1 MNLHDTATAV
11 LSYSLQSGLLLA
23 VGLLLP
29 RLIQLRHPRTLLIYW
44 RVLLI
49 VVLVLPLAPLD
60 WARQA
65 PLPYMTLEGLQVEAV
80 VATALPEMVQGL
92 SWQIVLL
99 IATGVT
105 ALGILRLALG
115 LGYLNRC
122 RRQAQP
128 LAPTPAPVS
137 RILERL
143 GLEVPFL
150 VSDRLTAP
158 LTYGWLRPTV
168 LLPSSFRGLSSDQ
181 QEGVACHE
189 LLHVRRRDW
198 PINFLEELLRAVL
211 WFHPAVWLIL
221 PRIALSRE
229 QVVDADTVRLTGKRR
244 QYLDA
249 LWRVVC
255 SSQHS
260 AAAMAVPFLG
270 RRDLVDRV
278 AWLKK
283 EIPMS
288 RSRIVF
294 SVLVLSVSLAT
305 VGAFGANA
313 FSSDSHLAYG
323 KSSSP
328 AKEQSEGE
336 KPDESSYP
344 KLKTISAESTCDEI
358 THPVVIE
365 KVNPKYPTSAK
376 DEKVMGMVVVESVIT
391 EEGVVDDVR
400 VVENPDDRLAAA
412 AVEALMQ
419 WRFEPALCDGTPV
432 GVYYNLTFNFRLE

>member
-1 MNLHDTATAV
+1 MNLHDTATSV
-11 LSYSLQSGLLLA
+11 LSYALQSGLLLV

-29 RLIQLRHPRTLLIYW
+29 RVIRLRHPRTLLVYW
-44 RVLLI
+44 RVLLV
-49 VVLVLPLAPLD
+49 VVLLLPLAPLE

-80 VATALPEMVQGL
+80 VTTALPTLQGL

-99 IATGVT
+99 IVVGV
-105 ALGILRLALG
+105 AMLGILRLAFG

-122 RRQAQP
+122 RRYAQP

-137 RILERL
+137 KILEQL

-168 LLPSSFRGLSSDQ
+168 LLPGSFCELSADQ

-198 PINFLEELLRAVL
+198 PVTLLEEMLRAVV

-249 LWRVVC
+249 LWRFVC
-255 SSQHS
+255 SSQQS
-260 AAAMAVPFLG
+260 VAAMAVPFLG

-288 RSRIVF
+288 KARIVF
-294 SVLVLSVSLAT
+294 SVLVLSISLAS
-305 VGAFGANA
+305 VGAFGASA
-313 FSSDSHLAYG
+313 FSSHSQPALAI
-323 KSSSP
+323 SSSS
-328 AKEQSEGE
+328 ATEQSEGE
-336 KPDESSYP
+336 KPKSSDP
-344 KLKTISAESTCDEI
+344 KLKTTSAESLCDEI
-358 THPVVIE
+358 THPVVVE
-365 KVNPKYPTSAK
+365 KINPKYPPSARE
-376 DEKVMGMVVVESVIT
+376 EKVMGMVTVETVIN
-391 EEGVVDDVR
+391 EEGVVEDIQVI
-400 VVENPDDRLAAA
+400 ESPDDRLSAAA
-412 AVEALMQ
+412 IEAIQQ

-432 GVYYNLTFNFRLE
+432 GVYYNLTINFRLQ

>member
-1 MNLHDTATAV
+1 MNLHETATAV
-11 LSYSLQSGLLLA
+11 LSYALQSGLLLV

-29 RLIQLRHPRTLLIYW
+29 RVIRLRHPRTLLVYW

-49 VVLVLPLAPLD
+49 VVLLLPLAPLE

-65 PLPYMTLEGLQVEAV
+65 PLPYMTLEGLQVEEV
-80 VATALPEMVQGL
+80 VTTALPAMVQGL

-99 IATGVT
+99 IAAGFTM
-105 ALGILRLALG
+105 LGILRLVLG

-128 LAPTPAPVS
+128 LVPTPAPVS
-137 RILERL
+137 RILEHL

-168 LLPSSFRGLSSDQ
+168 LLPGSFCALSDDQ

-198 PINFLEELLRAVL
+198 PITFLEELLRAVV

-229 QVVDADTVRLTGKRR
+229 QVVDAETVRLTGKRR

-260 AAAMAVPFLG
+260 VAAMAVPFLG

-288 RSRIVF
+288 KARIVL
-294 SVLVLSVSLAT
+294 SILVLSISLVA

-313 FSSDSHLAYG
+313 FSN
-323 KSSSP
+323 SSQP
-328 AKEQSEGE
+328 ALSTSAPSAAEQSEGE
-336 KPDESSYP
+336 KPEGSDA
-344 KLKTISAESTCDEI
+344 KLKTVSAESICDEI
-358 THPVVIE
+358 THPVVVE
-365 KVNPKYPTSAK
+365 KINPKYPPEARE
-376 DEKVMGMVVVESVIT
+376 EKVMGLVIVETVIT
-391 EEGVVDDVR
+391 EEGVVEDVE
-400 VVENPDDRLAAA
+400 VLESPDERLSAA
-412 AVEALMQ
+412 AVEAIQQ
-419 WRFEPALCDGTPV
+419 WQFEPALCDGKPV
-432 GVYYNLTFNFRLE
+432 GVYYNLTFKFRLE

>member
-11 LSYSLQSGLLLA
+11 LSYALQSGLLLV

-29 RLIQLRHPRTLLIYW
+29 RLIRLRHPRTLLIYW

-49 VVLVLPLAPLD
+49 VVLLLPFAPLE
-60 WARQA
+60 WARQT
-65 PLPYMTLEGLQVEAV
+65 PLPYMTLGGIQVEEV
-80 VATALPEMVQGL
+80 VTTALPATMQGL

-99 IATGVT
+99 ITAGV
-105 ALGILRLALG
+105 AMLGTLRLFLG

-122 RRQAQP
+122 RRYAQP

-137 RILERL
+137 KILERL

-150 VSDRLTAP
+150 VSDWLTAP

-168 LLPSSFRGLSSDQ
+168 LLPGSFCRLSADQ

-198 PINFLEELLRAVL
+198 PITFFDELLRAVM

-229 QVVDADTVRLTGKRR
+229 QVVDAETVRLTGKRR

-260 AAAMAVPFLG
+260 VAAMAVPFLG

-283 EIPMS
+283 KIPMS
-288 RSRIVF
+288 RARIVF
-294 SVLVLSVSLAT
+294 SVLVLSISLAG
-305 VGAFGANA
+305 VGAFGASA
-313 FSSDSHLAYG
+313 FSNESQPTFSTAPP
-323 KSSSP
+323 S
-328 AKEQSEGE
+328 ATEQSEGE
-336 KPDESSYP
+336 KPEDSYP
-344 KLKTISAESTCDEI
+344 KLKTVSAEDLCDEI
-358 THPVVIE
+358 THPVVVE
-365 KVNPKYPTSAK
+365 KIKPKYPPEARE
-376 DEKVMGMVVVESVIT
+376 EKVMGLVIVETVIT
-391 EEGVVDDVR
+391 EEGAVEDVE
-400 VVENPDDRLAAA
+400 VLESPDERLSAA
-412 AVEALMQ
+412 AVEAIQQ
-419 WRFEPALCDGTPV
+419 WQFEPALCDGKPV
-432 GVYYNLTFNFRLE
+432 GVYYNLTFKFRLE

>member
-11 LSYSLQSGLLLA
+11 LSYALQSGLLLV

-29 RLIQLRHPRTLLIYW
+29 RAIRLRHPRTLLIYW

-49 VVLVLPLAPLD
+49 VVLLLPLAPLE
-60 WARQA
+60 WARQT
-65 PLPYMTLEGLQVEAV
+65 PLPYMMLEGLQVEAV
-80 VATALPEMVQGL
+80 VTSALPATMAGL
-92 SWQIVLL
+92 RWQTVVL
-99 IATGVT
+99 IAAGVT
-105 ALGILRLALG
+105 MLGILRIALG

-122 RRQAQP
+122 RRHAQP

-137 RILERL
+137 KILERL

-168 LLPSSFRGLSSDQ
+168 LLPSSFWSLSADQ

-198 PINFLEELLRAVL
+198 PITLFDELLRAVV
-211 WFHPAVWLIL
+211 WFHPAVWFIL
-221 PRIALSRE
+221 PRISLSRE

-255 SSQHS
+255 SSQH
-260 AAAMAVPFLG
+260 AVAAMAVPFLG

-278 AWLKK
+278 ARLKK

-288 RSRIVF
+288 RPRIVL
-294 SVLVLSVSLAT
+294 SVAVLSVSLAA
-305 VGAFGANA
+305 VGAFGASA
-313 FSSDSHLAYG
+313 FSN
-323 KSSSP
+323 SSQP
-328 AKEQSEGE
+328 AFSTAPPSATEKSEGE
-336 KPDESSYP
+336 SPEGSEE
-344 KLKTISAESTCDEI
+344 KLKTISADSICDEI
-358 THPVVIE
+358 THPVVVE
-365 KVNPKYPTSAK
+365 KINPMYPPEARK
-376 DEKVMGMVVVESVIT
+376 ELVMGIVTLETVIT
-391 EEGVVDDVR
+391 EEGVVDEIR
-400 VVENPDDRLAAA
+400 VLESPDDRLSAA
-412 AVEALMQ
+412 AVEAVRQ
-419 WRFEPALCDGTPV
+419 WLFEPALCDGRPV
-432 GVYYNLTFNFRLE
+432 GVYYNLTIKFRLQ

>member
-1 MNLHDTATAV
+1 M
-11 LSYSLQSGLLLA
+11 GF
-23 VGLLLP
+23 LLP
-29 RLIQLRHPRTLLIYW
+29 RLIQLRHPRTLLVYW
-44 RVLLI
+44 RVLLV
-49 VVLVLPLAPLD
+49 VVLVMPLAPLD
-60 WARQA
+60 WTRQT
-65 PLPYMTLEGLQVEAV
+65 PLPYMTLEALQVEAV
-80 VATALPEMVQGL
+80 VASALPETVQGL
-92 SWQIVLL
+92 NWQIVLL
-99 IATGVT
+99 VAAGVT
-105 ALGILRLALG
+105 MLGILRLVLG

-128 LAPTPAPVS
+128 LAPTPAPLS
-137 RILERL
+137 RILDRL

-150 VSDRLTAP
+150 VSDWMTVP

-168 LLPSSFRGLSSDQ
+168 LLPSSFCGLSADQ

-229 QVVDADTVRLTGKRR
+229 QVVDAATVRLTGKRR

-260 AAAMAVPFLG
+260 AVAMAVPFLG

-288 RSRIVF
+288 KFRIVF
-294 SVLVLSVSLAT
+294 SVLLLSVSLAA
-305 VGAFGANA
+305 VGAFGASA
-313 FSSDSHLAYG
+313 FSSDSQLVFG

-328 AKEQSEGE
+328 AKEKSEGE
-336 KPDESSYP
+336 KPESSYP
-344 KLKTISAESTCDEI
+344 KLKTISKDSTCDEI
-358 THPVVIE
+358 THPEVIE
-365 KVNPKYPTSAK
+365 KINPKYPPSAR
-376 DEKVMGMVVVESVIT
+376 DEKVMGHVVVETVIT
-391 EEGVVDDVR
+391 EEGVVDDIR
-400 VVENPDDRLAAA
+400 VVESPDERLSAA
-412 AVEALMQ
+412 AVEAIRQ
-419 WRFEPALCDGTPV
+419 WRFEPALCDGEPV
-432 GVYYNLTFNFRLE
+432 GVYYNLTINFRLE

>member
-11 LSYSLQSGLLLA
+11 LSYVLQSGLLLV

-29 RLIQLRHPRTLLIYW
+29 RVIRLRHPRTLLIYW

-49 VVLVLPLAPLD
+49 VVLLLPLAPLD
-60 WARQA
+60 WARQT
-65 PLPYMTLEGLQVEAV
+65 PLPYMTLGGLQVEEV
-80 VATALPEMVQGL
+80 VTTALPATMQGL
-92 SWQIVLL
+92 SWLIFLL
-99 IATGVT
+99 IAAGVT
-105 ALGILRLALG
+105 MLGILRLFLG

-137 RILERL
+137 KILEQL

-158 LTYGWLRPTV
+158 LTFGWLRPAV
-168 LLPSSFRGLSSDQ
+168 LLPGSFCSLSADQ

-198 PINFLEELLRAVL
+198 PITFLEELLRAVV

-260 AAAMAVPFLG
+260 VAAMAVPFLG

-278 AWLKK
+278 ARLKK

-288 RSRIVF
+288 KARIVF
-294 SVLVLSVSLAT
+294 SVLVLCTSLAA

-313 FSSDSHLAYG
+313 FSNGSL
-323 KSSSP
+323 P
-328 AKEQSEGE
+328 ALSMAAPPATQQSEGE
-336 KPDESSYP
+336 KPESSGE
-344 KLKTISAESTCDEI
+344 KLKTVSAASICDEI
-358 THPVVIE
+358 THPVIVE
-365 KVNPKYPTSAK
+365 KVNPKYPPSARE
-376 DEKVMGMVVVESVIT
+376 EKVMGVVTVETVIT
-391 EEGVVDDVR
+391 EEGVVDEIQVLR
-400 VVENPDDRLAAA
+400 SPDDRLSTA
-412 AVEALMQ
+412 AVEAISQ
-419 WRFEPALCDGTPV
+419 WRFEPALCDGEPV
-432 GVYYNLTFNFRLE
+432 AVYYNLTVKFHLQ

>member
-1 MNLHDTATAV
+1 MNLHETATAV
-11 LSYSLQSGLLLA
+11 LSYALQSGLLLV

-29 RLIQLRHPRTLLIYW
+29 RVIRLRHPRTLLVYW

-49 VVLVLPLAPLD
+49 VVLLLPLAPLE

-65 PLPYMTLEGLQVEAV
+65 PLPYMTLEGLQVEEV
-80 VATALPEMVQGL
+80 VTTALPATVQGL

-99 IATGVT
+99 IAAGVT
-105 ALGILRLALG
+105 MLGILRLVLG

-122 RRQAQP
+122 RRHAQP

-158 LTYGWLRPTV
+158 LTYGWLRPIV
-168 LLPSSFRGLSSDQ
+168 LLPGSFCGLSADQ

-198 PINFLEELLRAVL
+198 PITFLEELLRAVV
-211 WFHPAVWLIL
+211 WFHPVVWLIL

-255 SSQHS
+255 SSRHS
-260 AAAMAVPFLG
+260 VAAMAVPFLG

-288 RSRIVF
+288 KARIVF
-294 SVLVLSVSLAT
+294 SVLVLSLSLAA

-313 FSSDSHLAYG
+313 FSNGSQLAL
-323 KSSSP
+323 STSAPS
-328 AKEQSEGE
+328 AAEQSEKE
-336 KPDESSYP
+336 KPESSDE
-344 KLKTISAESTCDEI
+344 KLKTVSAESICDEI
-358 THPVVIE
+358 THPVVVE
-365 KVNPKYPTSAK
+365 KINPKYPPEARK
-376 DEKVMGMVVVESVIT
+376 EKVMGLVTVETVIT
-391 EEGVVDDVR
+391 EEGVVEEIQVI
-400 VVENPDDRLAAA
+400 ESPDDRLSAA
-412 AVEALMQ
+412 AVEAIRQ
-419 WRFEPALCDGTPV
+419 WQSEPALCDGKPV
-432 GVYYNLTFNFRLE
+432 GVYYNLSIIFRLQ

>member
-1 MNLHDTATAV
+1 
-11 LSYSLQSGLLLA
+11 
-23 VGLLLP
+23 
-29 RLIQLRHPRTLLIYW
+29 
-44 RVLLI
+44 
-49 VVLVLPLAPLD
+49 
-60 WARQA
+60 
-65 PLPYMTLEGLQVEAV
+65 
-80 VATALPEMVQGL
+80 VQGL

-99 IATGVT
+99 IAAGVT
-105 ALGILRLALG
+105 MLGILRLVLG

-128 LAPTPAPVS
+128 LVPTPAPVS

-158 LTYGWLRPTV
+158 LTFGWLRPTV
-168 LLPSSFRGLSSDQ
+168 LLPGSFCALSDDQ

-198 PINFLEELLRAVL
+198 PITFLEELLRAVV

-229 QVVDADTVRLTGKRR
+229 QVVDADTVQLTGKRR

-260 AAAMAVPFLG
+260 VAAMAVPFLG

-288 RSRIVF
+288 RARIVF
-294 SVLVLSVSLAT
+294 SVLVLSISLAG
-305 VGAFGANA
+305 VGAFGASA
-313 FSSDSHLAYG
+313 FSNESQPTFSTAPP
-323 KSSSP
+323 S
-328 AKEQSEGE
+328 ATEQSEGE
-336 KPDESSYP
+336 KAEDSYP
-344 KLKTISAESTCDEI
+344 KLKTVSAEDLCDEI
-358 THPVVIE
+358 THPVVVE
-365 KVNPKYPTSAK
+365 KINPKYPPDARE
-376 DEKVMGMVVVESVIT
+376 EKVMGIVIVETVIT
-391 EEGVVDDVR
+391 EEGVVEEIQVIDS
-400 VVENPDDRLAAA
+400 PDDRLSAA
-412 AVEALMQ
+412 AVEAIQQ
-419 WRFEPALCDGTPV
+419 WVFDPALCDGRPV
-432 GVYYNLTFNFRLE
+432 GVYYNLTINFRLQ

>member
-1 MNLHDTATAV
+1 MNLHDSATAV

-29 RLIQLRHPRTLLIYW
+29 RLIRLRHPRTLLIYW

-65 PLPYMTLEGLQVEAV
+65 PLPYMTLEALQVEAV
-80 VATALPEMVQGL
+80 VATALPETFQGL

-99 IATGVT
+99 IAAGVT
-105 ALGILRLALG
+105 MLGILRLALG

-122 RRQAQP
+122 RGQAQP

-150 VSDRLTAP
+150 VSDRLAVP
-158 LTYGWLRPTV
+158 LTYGWYRPAV
-168 LLPSSFRGLSSDQ
+168 LLPNSFCGLSPDQ

-198 PINFLEELLRAVL
+198 AINFLEELLRAVL
-211 WFHPAVWLIL
+211 WFHPALWLIL

-249 LWRVVC
+249 LWGVVC

-278 AWLKK
+278 ACLKK

-288 RSRIVF
+288 KGRIVF
-294 SVLVLSVSLAT
+294 SVLVLSISITA
-305 VGAFGANA
+305 VGAFGAIA
-313 FSSDSHLAYG
+313 FSSDSHLALA

-328 AKEQSEGE
+328 AKEKTEGE
-336 KPDESSYP
+336 KPESSYP
-344 KLKTISAESTCDEI
+344 KLKPTSEESICDEI

-365 KVNPKYPTSAK
+365 KVNPKYPPDAK
-376 DEKVMGMVVVESVIT
+376 DEKVTGLVIVETVIT
-391 EEGVVDDVR
+391 EEGIVDEIKI
-400 VVENPDDRLAAA
+400 VESPDDRLTHA
-412 AVEALMQ
+412 AVDAIQQ
-419 WRFEPALCDGTPV
+419 WRFEPALCDGEPV
-432 GVYYNLTFNFRLE
+432 GVYYNLTVKFSLQ

>member
-1 MNLHDTATAV
+1 MNLHDTATAA
-11 LSYSLQSGLLLA
+11 LSYALQSGLLLV

-29 RLIQLRHPRTLLIYW
+29 RVIRLRHPRTLLVYW

-49 VVLVLPLAPLD
+49 VVLLLPFAPLE
-60 WARQA
+60 WARQT
-65 PLPYMTLEGLQVEAV
+65 PLPYMTLGGIQVEEV
-80 VATALPEMVQGL
+80 VTTALPATVQGL

-99 IATGVT
+99 ITAGV
-105 ALGILRLALG
+105 AMLGILRLFLG

-122 RRQAQP
+122 RRYAQP

-137 RILERL
+137 KILERL

-168 LLPSSFRGLSSDQ
+168 LLPGSFCNLSADQ

-198 PINFLEELLRAVL
+198 PITFLEELLRAVV

-229 QVVDADTVRLTGKRR
+229 QTVDADTVRLTGKRR

-249 LWRVVC
+249 IWRVVC

-260 AAAMAVPFLG
+260 VAAMAVPFLG

-288 RSRIVF
+288 KARI
-294 SVLVLSVSLAT
+294 VLSVFVLCFSLAA

-313 FSSDSHLAYG
+313 FSNGSQ
-323 KSSSP
+323 P
-328 AKEQSEGE
+328 AFSTAPPPTAEQSEGE
-336 KPDESSYP
+336 KPESSDA
-344 KLKTISAESTCDEI
+344 KLKTFSAETICDEI
-358 THPVVIE
+358 SHPVVVE
-365 KVNPKYPTSAK
+365 KINPKYPPEARE
-376 DEKVMGMVVVESVIT
+376 EKVMGMVTVETVIT
-391 EEGVVDDVR
+391 EEGVVEEIQ
-400 VVENPDDRLAAA
+400 VVESPDDRLSAAA
-412 AVEALMQ
+412 IEAIEQ
-419 WRFEPALCDGTPV
+419 WKFEPALCDGRPV
-432 GVYYNLTFNFRLE
+432 GVYYNLTIKFRLQ

>member
-1 MNLHDTATAV
+1 MNLHETATAV
-11 LSYSLQSGLLLA
+11 LSYALQSGLLLV

-29 RLIQLRHPRTLLIYW
+29 RVIRLHHPRTLLIYW

-49 VVLVLPLAPLD
+49 VVLLLPLAPLE

-65 PLPYMTLEGLQVEAV
+65 PLPYMTLEGLQVEEV
-80 VATALPEMVQGL
+80 VTTALPATVQGL

-99 IATGVT
+99 IAAGFTM
-105 ALGILRLALG
+105 LGILRLVLG

-128 LAPTPAPVS
+128 LVPTPAPVS
-137 RILERL
+137 RILEHL

-168 LLPSSFRGLSSDQ
+168 LLPGSFCTLSDDQ

-189 LLHVRRRDW
+189 LLHVWRRDW
-198 PINFLEELLRAVL
+198 PITFLEELLRAVV

-260 AAAMAVPFLG
+260 VAAMAVPFLG

-278 AWLKK
+278 ARLKK
-283 EIPMS
+283 ELPMS
-288 RSRIVF
+288 KARIVL
-294 SVLVLSVSLAT
+294 SVLVLSISLAA

-313 FSSDSHLAYG
+313 FSNDSQPTFSTAPP
-323 KSSSP
+323 S
-328 AKEQSEGE
+328 ATEQSEGE
-336 KPDESSYP
+336 KPEDSYP
-344 KLKTISAESTCDEI
+344 KLKTVSAEDLCDEI
-358 THPVVIE
+358 THPVVVE
-365 KVNPKYPTSAK
+365 KIKPKYPPEARE
-376 DEKVMGMVVVESVIT
+376 EKVMGLVIVETVIT
-391 EEGVVDDVR
+391 EEGVVEDVE
-400 VVENPDDRLAAA
+400 VLESPDERLSAA
-412 AVEALMQ
+412 AVEAIQ
-419 WRFEPALCDGTPV
+419 RWQFEPALCDGKPV
-432 GVYYNLTFNFRLE
+432 GVYYNLTFKFRLE

>member
-1 MNLHDTATAV
+1 MNIHETAVAV
-11 LSYSLQSGLLLA
+11 LSYALQSGLLLV

-29 RLIQLRHPRTLLIYW
+29 RLIRLRHPRTLLIYW
-44 RVLLI
+44 RVLLF
-49 VVLVLPLAPLD
+49 VVLLLPLVPLE
-60 WARQA
+60 WASQA
-65 PLPYMTLEGLQVEAV
+65 TLPYMRLGGLQVEEV
-80 VATALPEMVQGL
+80 VATALPATVRGISL
-92 SWQIVLL
+92 TIVFF
-99 IATGVT
+99 IATGV
-105 ALGILRLALG
+105 AVLGILRLFLG

-128 LAPTPAPVS
+128 LAPTPASVL
-137 RILERL
+137 RILEKL

-150 VSDRLTAP
+150 VSDRLAAP
-158 LTYGWLRPTV
+158 LTYGWMRPAV
-168 LLPSSFRGLSSDQ
+168 LLPNSFRDLSADQ

-198 PINFLEELLRAVL
+198 PITFLEELLRAAV

-255 SSQHS
+255 SSQS
-260 AAAMAVPFLG
+260 SVVSMAVPFLG

-288 RSRIVF
+288 KTRIVF
-294 SVLVLSVSLAT
+294 SVLVLTVSLAT

-313 FSSDSHLAYG
+313 FSNISQPALSAF
-323 KSSSP
+323 SP
-328 AKEQSEGE
+328 STGAPSEGE
-336 KPDESSYP
+336 KSDGSDK
-344 KLKTISAESTCDEI
+344 KLKTTSADSICDEI
-358 THPVVIE
+358 TEPVVVE
-365 KVNPKYPTSAK
+365 KVHPKYPPGAK
-376 DEKVMGMVVVESVIT
+376 EEKVMGMVTVETVIT
-391 EEGVVDDVR
+391 EDGDVEEIQ
-400 VVENPDDRLAAA
+400 VLKSPDDRLSAA
-412 AVEALMQ
+412 AVEAVSQ
-419 WRFEPALCDGTPV
+419 WKFDPALCDGEPV
-432 GVYYNLTFNFRLE
+432 GVYYNLTINFRLQ

>member
-1 MNLHDTATAV
+1 MNLHETATAV
-11 LSYSLQSGLLLA
+11 LSYALQSGLLLV

-29 RLIQLRHPRTLLIYW
+29 RVIRLRHPRTLLIYW

-49 VVLVLPLAPLD
+49 VVLLLPLAPIE
-60 WARQA
+60 WAFQA
-65 PLPYMTLEGLQVEAV
+65 PLPYMTLEGLQVEEV
-80 VATALPEMVQGL
+80 VTTALPATVQGL
-92 SWQIVLL
+92 SWQTVLL
-99 IATGVT
+99 IAAGI
-105 ALGILRLALG
+105 AMLGILRLVLG
-115 LGYLNRC
+115 IGYLNQC
-122 RRQAQP
+122 RRNARP

-150 VSDRLTAP
+150 VSDRLKAP

-168 LLPSSFRGLSSDQ
+168 LLPGSFCRLSADQ

-198 PINFLEELLRAVL
+198 PITFLDELLRAVV

-255 SSQHS
+255 SSQQS
-260 AAAMAVPFLG
+260 VAAMAVPFLG
-270 RRDLVDRV
+270 KRDLVDRV

-288 RSRIVF
+288 KTRIVF
-294 SVLVLSVSLAT
+294 SLLVLSISLAT

-313 FSSDSHLAYG
+313 FSIHARPGLLTSAP
-323 KSSSP
+323 P
-328 AKEQSEGE
+328 AAEQSEGE
-336 KPDESSYP
+336 KPKGYDE
-344 KLKTISAESTCDEI
+344 KLKTVSAESICEEI

-365 KVNPKYPTSAK
+365 KVNPKYPPEARE
-376 DEKVMGMVVVESVIT
+376 EKVMGMVTVETVIN
-391 EEGVVDDVR
+391 EEGVVEDIQVI
-400 VVENPDDRLAAA
+400 ESADDRLSAAA
-412 AVEALMQ
+412 IEAIQQ
-419 WRFEPALCDGTPV
+419 WRFEPALCDGEPV
-432 GVYYNLTFNFRLE
+432 GVYYNLTINFQLQ

>member
-11 LSYSLQSGLLLA
+11 LSYALQSGLLLA

-29 RLIQLRHPRTLLIYW
+29 RVIRLRHPRTLLIYW
-44 RVLLI
+44 RLLLI
-49 VVLVLPLAPLD
+49 VVLLLPLAPLD

-65 PLPYMTLEGLQVEAV
+65 QLPYMTLEGLQVEAA
-80 VATALPEMVQGL
+80 VATALPATIEGL

-99 IATGVT
+99 IATGV
-105 ALGILRLALG
+105 AVLGILRLVLG

-128 LAPTPAPVS
+128 LAPTPEPVS
-137 RILERL
+137 KVQEQL

-158 LTYGWLRPTV
+158 LTYGWLRPAV
-168 LLPSSFRGLSSDQ
+168 LLPGSFCGLTADQ

-198 PINFLEELLRAVL
+198 PVTFLEELLRAVV
-211 WFHPAVWLIL
+211 WFHPAVWLVL

-255 SSQHS
+255 ASQHS
-260 AAAMAVPFLG
+260 VAAMAVPFLG
-270 RRDLVDRV
+270 KRDLVDRV

-283 EIPMS
+283 ENPMS
-288 RSRIVF
+288 KARIVL
-294 SVLVLSVSLAT
+294 SVLVLSISLAAAGT
-305 VGAFGANA
+305 FGASA
-313 FSSDSHLAYG
+313 FSNDSEPTFSTAPPSAIE
-323 KSSSP
+323 K
-328 AKEQSEGE
+328 SEGE
-336 KPDESSYP
+336 KPEGSDS
-344 KLKTISAESTCDEI
+344 KLKTTSAEALCDEI
-358 THPVVIE
+358 THPVIVA
-365 KVNPKYPTSAK
+365 KVDPKYPPSARE
-376 DEKVMGMVVVESVIT
+376 EKVMGMVTVETVIT
-391 EEGVVDDVR
+391 EEGVVEDIQVIKS
-400 VVENPDDRLAAA
+400 PDDRLSAA
-412 AVEALMQ
+412 AVEAIQQ
-419 WRFEPALCDGTPV
+419 WQFEPALCDGTPV
-432 GVYYNLTFNFRLE
+432 SVYYNLTVNFRLQ

>member
-1 MNLHDTATAV
+1 MNLHTAATAI
-11 LSYSLQSGLLLA
+11 LSYALQSGLLLI

-29 RLIQLRHPRTLLIYW
+29 RLIRLRHPRTMLIYW

-49 VVLVLPLAPLD
+49 VVLLLPLAPLD

-65 PLPYMTLEGLQVEAV
+65 PLPYMTLEGLQVEEV
-80 VATALPEMVQGL
+80 VATALPATVQGL
-92 SWQIVLL
+92 SWRIVLL
-99 IATGVT
+99 FATGVT
-105 ALGILRLALG
+105 VLGFFRLALG
-115 LGYLNRC
+115 LGYLNKC

-137 RILERL
+137 RILDRL

-168 LLPSSFRGLSSDQ
+168 LLPGSFFGLTADQ

-189 LLHVRRRDW
+189 LLHVQRRDW
-198 PINFLEELLRAVL
+198 PVTFLDELLRAVV

-260 AAAMAVPFLG
+260 VAAMAVPFLG

-288 RSRIVF
+288 KARIVF
-294 SVLVLSVSLAT
+294 SVLVLSISLAGA
-305 VGAFGANA
+305 GAFGASA
-313 FSSDSHLAYG
+313 FSNDSQPTFSTAPP
-323 KSSSP
+323 S
-328 AKEQSEGE
+328 ATEQSEGE
-336 KPDESSYP
+336 KQEDSYP
-344 KLKTISAESTCDEI
+344 KLKTVSAKDLCDEI
-358 THPVVIE
+358 THPVVVE
-365 KVNPKYPTSAK
+365 KVNPKYPPDARE
-376 DEKVMGMVVVESVIT
+376 EKVMGMVTVETVIT
-391 EEGVVDDVR
+391 EEGVVEEIQ
-400 VVENPDDRLAAA
+400 VVESADDRLAAA
-412 AVEALMQ
+412 AVEAIQQ
-419 WRFEPALCDGTPV
+419 WRFEPALCDGKPV
-432 GVYYNLTFNFRLE
+432 GVYYNLTINFRLQ

>member
-1 MNLHDTATAV
+1 MNLHDTATSV
-11 LSYSLQSGLLLA
+11 LSYALQSGLLLV

-29 RLIQLRHPRTLLIYW
+29 RVIRLRHPRTLLVYW
-44 RVLLI
+44 RVLLV
-49 VVLVLPLAPLD
+49 VVLLLPLAPLE

-65 PLPYMTLEGLQVEAV
+65 PLPYMMLEGLQVEAV
-80 VATALPEMVQGL
+80 VTTALPATLQGL
-92 SWQIVLL
+92 SWQIVFL
-99 IATGVT
+99 IAAGV
-105 ALGILRLALG
+105 AMLGILRLVLG

-122 RRQAQP
+122 RRHAQP

-137 RILERL
+137 KILEKL

-168 LLPSSFRGLSSDQ
+168 LLPGSFCELSPDQ

-189 LLHVRRRDW
+189 LLHVQRRDW
-198 PINFLEELLRAVL
+198 PVTLLEEMLRAVV

-255 SSQHS
+255 SSQQS
-260 AAAMAVPFLG
+260 VAAMAVPFLG

-278 AWLKK
+278 ARLKK

-288 RSRIVF
+288 KARIVF
-294 SVLVLSVSLAT
+294 SVLVLSISLAS
-305 VGAFGANA
+305 VGAFGASA
-313 FSSDSHLAYG
+313 FSSHSQPALAI
-323 KSSSP
+323 SSSS
-328 AKEQSEGE
+328 ATEQSEGE
-336 KPDESSYP
+336 KPKSSDP
-344 KLKTISAESTCDEI
+344 KLETTSAESLCDEI
-358 THPVVIE
+358 THPVVVE
-365 KVNPKYPTSAK
+365 KINPKYPPSARE
-376 DEKVMGMVVVESVIT
+376 EKVMGMVTVETVIN
-391 EEGVVDDVR
+391 EEGVVEDIQVI
-400 VVENPDDRLAAA
+400 ESPDDRLSAAA
-412 AVEALMQ
+412 IEAIQQ

-432 GVYYNLTFNFRLE
+432 GVYYNLTINFRLQ